1 MGRLL
6 ITWAL
11 SIAAS
16 LAVATPNS
24 MQVTAT
30 AFNSTV
36 RQTDS
41 KPYETACQEDL
52 EPGMKVVAVS
62 RDLFKNGLACGTKIV
77 IDGFQGEFTVL
88 DKMNKRWQQRIDIYM
103 DNDVARAKEWG
114 ARKVTI
120 YWR

>member
-6 ITWAL
+6 ISCAL
-11 SIAAS
+11 SITAS

-24 MQVTAT
+24 LQVTAT

-36 RQTDS
+36 QQTDH
-41 KPYETACQEDL
+41 KPYETACREDL

-62 RDLFKNGLACGTKIV
+62 RDLFKSGLACGTKIM
-77 IDGFQGEFTVL
+77 IEGFQGEFTVL

-120 YWR
+120 YRR